1 MNREPVSASADIT
14 VSNDP
19 CGSWKPG
26 ADRHSSECSA
36 AAIPGS
42 GSVRCDVFRRL
53 VENDDDFLGL
63 IAYSLYK
70 RHKIEW
76 IRNHTGDNHDVF
88 KQVACTARQVAMYRD
103 QAEQFAKNFIDESLD
118 QLGAQLRESIT
129 NDVIVSRI
137 ESLKP
142 GFWRSLGNH
151 TLSGFASVAV
161 ALALFGLMTLYSS
174 YQENGG
180 LEGRIKQLNSPAQPA
195 VTTVG
200 P

>member
-19 CGSWKPG
+19 SGSWKPG

-42 GSVRCDVFRRL
+42 DSVRCDVFRRL

-76 IRNHTGDNHDVF
+76 IR
-88 KQVACTARQVAMYRD
+88 
-103 QAEQFAKNFIDESLD
+103 
-118 QLGAQLRESIT
+118 
-129 NDVIVSRI
+129 
-137 ESLKP
+137 
-142 GFWRSLGNH
+142 NH